1 MNPKSKK
8 TRENNPQSS
17 IHAAFCEKVLC
28 LVNWIKDEGKKKERR
43 GKEDV
48 IGLHSSPTFSKR

>member
-8 TRENNPQSS
+8 TRENNPPSS

-28 LVNWIKDEGKKKERR
+28 LVNWIKGEGKKERR

-48 IGLHSSPTFSKR
+48 IGLHCSPKFSKI

>member
-28 LVNWIKDEGKKKERR
+28 LVNWIKDEGKKEKRKRR
-43 GKEDV
+43 CYW
-48 IGLHSSPTFSKR
+48 ITQ

>member
-28 LVNWIKDEGKKKERR
+28 LVNWIKDEGKKREKRKRR
-43 GKEDV
+43 CYW
-48 IGLHSSPTFSKR
+48 ITQ